1 MTPGFNPLYW
11 LLGASLTPRPL
22 SAAGRMLEHLDKAE
36 SAVTGEEHITDEL
49 RAALRRAEIKSERAS
64 QE

>member
-1 MTPGFNPLYW
+1 MTPYFNFFQM
-11 LLGASLTPRPL
+11 LLGATPRPL
-22 SAAGRMLEHLDKAE
+22 SAAGRMLERIDSAE
-36 SAVTGEEHITDEL
+36 AAVTGENHITDEL